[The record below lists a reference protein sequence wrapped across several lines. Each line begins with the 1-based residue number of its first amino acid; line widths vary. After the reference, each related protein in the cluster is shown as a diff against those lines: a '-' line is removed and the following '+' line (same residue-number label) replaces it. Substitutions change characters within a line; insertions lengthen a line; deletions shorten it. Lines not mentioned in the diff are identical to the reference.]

1 MNAHEQQDLMSQAKQ
16 AAMQQAYQD
25 RLSGLGAMS
34 AAQANHY
41 REYQTLTAQQLQAQ
55 MAQAMASSWD
65 PPRAVKVGKSTLHE
79 GDVRN
84 LHGMV
89 DFLKYLVAT
98 DPKMQ
103 ELYTAWMAQKRLST

>member
-16 AAMQQAYQD
+16 AAMEQAYQG

-34 AAQANHY
+34 AAQQYKEFQAA
-41 REYQTLTAQQLQAQ
+41 TAQQLQVQ
-55 MAQAMASSWD
+55 MAQAMANPWQ
-65 PPRAVKVGKSTLHE
+65 PPRSILVGKVTLRE
-79 GDVRN
+79 TDVED

-89 DFLKYLVAT
+89 DFLNYVLAT

-103 ELYTAWMAQKRLST
+103 ELHTAWKAQRRLTT